1 MRKIMDLN
9 PGWRYAVHDDDHCN
23 SHHSPIYEPD
33 FDDSSWK
40 IVDVPHDSSVHQG
53 FGPENPSGPRGGS
66 AGCVK
71 CYYNK
76 WIDLT
81 EADCEKEIT
90 IEFDG
95 VCRNSN
101 VFVNG
106 KFVGMYPFGYTTF
119 RYRLDDFVHPG
130 RNKLT
135 VEVDNEEQPG
145 SRWYSG
151 TGIYRPVRLIL
162 TEKDHFQLDSFVIT
176 TPVAE
181 ESQALVTVEAV
192 LQNDL
197 ASSVLAQV
205 SAELLDAEGQPVAQ
219 DKTVR
224 GVAFG
229 GKRKFTFR
237 LPVMQPRRW
246 SHADPYLYTCVLR
259 YEKDGALRDEQ
270 TKKVG
275 IRSIAF
281 TPEQGFVINGKQE
294 FLKGVCLHHDNGC
307 LGAIADEDA
316 MRHKIEAVRAMGAN
330 AIRTSHNPTSPRFL
344 ELCDEYGMYV
354 MEELFD
360 EWIWPKRP
368 AVFRNGQRGRVRIFA
383 YAHLF
388 RDWAERDTRAMIC
401 RDRSHPSIVMW
412 SIGNEIDEMAAVE
425 GEQITN
431 QLLNTVHLYDET
443 RPVTAACLGMRDN
456 RFRSPDI
463 LDVCGY
469 NYSEDVYAA
478 HREKYPDRV
487 ICGSENSTVSF
498 FEERGSYQKFL
509 LCGAQEGVD
518 ESGSAD
524 PEQQAAMDRSKSDV
538 RFRMD
543 RAERSWQRTKANPF
557 VAGIFLWTGVDYL
570 GETTP
575 EIWPSVSSYYGVI
588 DRALF
593 PKDAFYF
600 YKSQWTDEDVLH
612 ILPHWTLPGW
622 EGKQI
627 PVWCYTNCDEV
638 ELFVNGKSYG
648 KQTLDQKE
656 HFHLEWPGVP
666 YEPGEVTAIGWR
678 RGRKITAR
686 QKTAGEIASVEL
698 TLDRESVEP
707 GRLVYGTVRLLDK
720 NGILCPVN
728 GEKVRFEITENLTI
742 AGIDN
747 GSPVF
752 SDFLS
757 DTVPVCGGL
766 ARVIC
771 RGTAAGEGSITAKLT
786 DRALEAQ
793 QKLAVR

>member
-1 MRKIMDLN
+1 M
-9 PGWRYAVHDDDHCN
+9 
-23 SHHSPIYEPD
+23 
-33 FDDSSWK
+33 
-40 IVDVPHDSSVHQG
+40 
-53 FGPENPSGPRGGS
+53 
-66 AGCVK
+66 
-71 CYYNK
+71 
-76 WIDLT
+76 
-81 EADCEKEIT
+81 
-90 IEFDG
+90 
-95 VCRNSN
+95 
-101 VFVNG
+101 
-106 KFVGMYPFGYTTF
+106 
-119 RYRLDDFVHPG
+119 
-130 RNKLT
+130 
-135 VEVDNEEQPG
+135 
-145 SRWYSG
+145 
-151 TGIYRPVRLIL
+151 
-162 TEKDHFQLDSFVIT
+162 
-176 TPVAE
+176 
-181 ESQALVTVEAV
+181 
-192 LQNDL
+192 
-197 ASSVLAQV
+197 
-205 SAELLDAEGQPVAQ
+205 
-219 DKTVR
+219 
-224 GVAFG
+224 
-229 GKRKFTFR
+229 
-237 LPVMQPRRW
+237 
-246 SHADPYLYTCVLR
+246 
-259 YEKDGALRDEQ
+259 RDEE
-270 TKKVG
+270 TKKIG

-281 TPEQGFVINGKQE
+281 TPDRGFIINGKQE
-294 FLKGVCLHHDNGC
+294 FLKGVCLNHDNGC

-368 AVFRNGQRGRVRIFA
+368 AVFRNDQRGRVRIFA

-401 RDRSHPSIVMW
+401 RDRSHPSIVLW

-456 RFRSPDI
+456 HFLSPAI

-469 NYSEDVYAA
+469 NYSEDMYAA
-478 HREKYPDRV
+478 DRENHPDRV

-509 LCGAQEGVD
+509 LCGAQGGVD
-518 ESGSAD
+518 ESVSAD

-538 RFRMD
+538 RGRMD
-543 RAERSWQRTKANPF
+543 RAERSWQRTKANAF

-600 YKSQWTDEDVLH
+600 YKSQWSDEDVLH
-612 ILPHWTLPGW
+612 ILPHWTLPGY
-622 EGKQI
+622 EGKTI

-648 KQTLDQKE
+648 RQTLDHKE
-656 HFHLEWPGVP
+656 HFHLEWPAVI
-666 YEPGEVTAIGWR
+666 YEPGEVTAVGCR
-678 RGRKITAR
+678 SGRKLTAS
-686 QKTAGEIASVEL
+686 QKTAGEIAGVEL
-698 TLDRESVEP
+698 TLDRTMLEQ
-707 GRLVYGTVRLLDK
+707 GRLVYGTVRLLDQ

-728 GEKVRFEITENLTI
+728 GEPVSFAVSGGLKLE
-742 AGIDN
+742 GIDN

-752 SDFLS
+752 SEFLG

-771 RGTAAGEGSITAKLT
+771 RGLRPGEAAVTAVLPRSGLTAEVKIIV
-786 DRALEAQ
+786 Q
-793 QKLAVR
+793 